1 MLTSVH
7 ICLLG
12 RFEVAREERLLRAAA
27 WSRRKAA
34 HLLQRMALERRLVKD
49 QAIDFLWPEAD
60 LATGANNLYRTLHA
74 LRQTLDTVLGPGSA
88 NETITFEDGVLSLN
102 ESVWVDA
109 HEFERLCSR
118 PNLQS
123 PTSRAEGSM
132 GERHDVSQ
140 LEQALALYQG
150 DLLPDELYAEWTL
163 APREALRRLHHEASL
178 ALATH
183 RRERRDYNAAIA
195 LLTPLL
201 AKDPADEVA
210 HRELMRI
217 YALAG
222 RRHDALR
229 QYQAC
234 IDALAG
240 ELDAPP
246 ETETTALYT
255 QILNGEL
262 TPLPLSPANKDS
274 PEWEI
279 SSWLPPIPISFEV
292 ERSAPLVGR
301 ETELETLR
309 AQMHLAWRGRGQ
321 TILLTGD
328 AGVGKTRLAYETLRV
343 AASAGMTTLFGAAY
357 EQEGQLPYQ
366 PFIEAFDRYLAER
379 HQPAEPDR
387 SDVSAW
393 QNPITHFKRL
403 GSSDPQQEHWALF
416 NATVTF
422 LTSLARRAPI
432 VLLVDDLHAA
442 DETSL
447 RLFHYLARQTRT
459 APVILLATC
468 RAEVADAANSPFNAL
483 LNALYRERLS
493 ETLRLSPLS
502 ESAVGR
508 IVAHTLGG
516 EAAPT
521 LVKTV
526 FDITEGNPFF
536 VEEITRSLV
545 SASQSEQADVE
556 EDQGQWRLRPGA
568 TLRVPASLGWLLRE
582 RVTRLG
588 LPVDVALTVAAVI
601 GREFDFEVLRGV
613 AALPDGA
620 LLDGL
625 DAALTGHLLEE
636 TASGYCFRHALIR
649 QVLYELL
656 SRPRRA
662 KLHTQAAEAIE
673 ALYTQRTEGLDP
685 YIETLAFH
693 YELSDRRDR
702 AFPYLLQAGGKAAN
716 VYAFEVAIGY
726 FERALALMDE
736 LGLADPARR
745 WAILEPLGWWGI
757 ILADTPAAVAR
768 FEQALALAP
777 KGGEGERGS
786 WQPAPHDR
794 ARLHRGAAITL
805 ITAGDT
811 TAAEAHLSAALAEI
825 DEHDTERAADYAYV
839 LYNVAQLHW
848 HRNEYQEAFN
858 VAQRSLAIAEQLND
872 TIAIARAFEMLA
884 LACHS
889 LGEWRQGLNFEEQRS
904 ALVGPNLDVTEAF
917 DVHL

>member
-1 MLTSVH
+1 MGVQPFMSASTSPLLRLF
-7 ICLLG
+7 LLG
-12 RFEVAREERLLRAAA
+12 RFEVARGERVLHAAD

-34 HLLQRMALERRLVKD
+34 ALLQRLALERRLVKD

-60 LATGANNLYRTLHA
+60 FAAGANNLYRTLHA
-74 LRQTLDTVLGPGSA
+74 LRQTLETTLGPGTA
-88 NETITFEDGVLSLN
+88 NAIFAFEDGVLSLQP
-102 ESVWVDA
+102 SVWVDA
-109 HEFERLCSR
+109 QEFERLCSA
-118 PNLQS
+118 L
-123 PTSRAEGSM
+123 PTAPLE
-132 GERHDVSQ
+132 Q
-140 LEQALALYQG
+140 QIANLEQALVLYQG

-163 APREALRRLHHEASL
+163 APREALRRLHREASL

-183 RRERRDYNAAIA
+183 RRDRRDYNAAIA

-201 AKDPADEVA
+201 AKDPADEMA
-210 HRELMRI
+210 HRELMRT
-217 YALAG
+217 YALTG

-234 IDALAG
+234 VNALAA
-240 ELDAPP
+240 ELEASP
-246 ETETTALYT
+246 ETETVTLYT

-262 TPLPLSPANKDS
+262 TPLPLSAADKDRPAS
-274 PEWEI
+274 EI
-279 SSWLPPIPISFEV
+279 PSWLPPTPITLEI

-301 ETELETLR
+301 ETDLETLR
-309 AQMHLAWRGRGQ
+309 VQMHLAWRGRGQ

-328 AGVGKTRLAYETLRV
+328 AGVGKTRLAYEALRL

-379 HQPAEPDR
+379 HQPSEHDP
-387 SDVSAW
+387 SDASAG

-403 GSSDPQQEHWALF
+403 GSSDPQQEHWALS
-416 NATVTF
+416 NTTVTF
-422 LTSLARRAPI
+422 LTSLARRAPV

-447 RLFHYLARQTRT
+447 RLFRYLARQTRT

-468 RAEVADAANSPFNAL
+468 RAEVTDAITSPFNAL

-493 ETLRLSPLS
+493 ETLPLSPLS

-508 IVAHTLGG
+508 IVAHILGG

-526 FDITEGNPFF
+526 FEIAEGNPFF

-545 SASQSEQADVE
+545 SASQPEHADVE

-568 TLRVPASLGWLLRE
+568 TLRVPASLSWLLRE

-588 LPVDVALTVAAVI
+588 PPVEAALTVATVI

-613 AALPDGA
+613 AALPDGE
-620 LLDGL
+620 LLDAL

-636 TASGYCFRHALIR
+636 TASAYCFRHALIR
-649 QVLYELL
+649 QVLYESL

-662 KLHTQAAEAIE
+662 RLHTQVAEAIE
-673 ALYTQRTEGLDP
+673 ALYTQRTEGLAP
-685 YIETLAFH
+685 YIEVLAFH
-693 YELSDRRDR
+693 LELSDRRDR
-702 AFPYLLQAGGKAAN
+702 ALPYLLQAGGKAAN

-768 FEQALALAP
+768 FEQALALVP

-794 ARLHRGAAITL
+794 ARLHRGAVMAL
-805 ITAGDT
+805 ITAGNT

-825 DEHDTERAADYAYV
+825 DEHDAERAADYAHV

-848 HRNEYQEAFN
+848 HRNEYREAFN

-872 TIAIARAFEMLA
+872 TVAIARAFEMLA

-889 LGEWRQGLNFEEQRS
+889 LGEWRQGLYFEERRS